1 MKPEGQQPPRGSD
14 ALDDELASG
23 EFHPEKMNPAKKD
36 SKADRFKISQS
47 DPSFSD
53 TVRPLGDVRFVK
65 GKTNI

>member
-1 MKPEGQQPPRGSD
+1 M
-14 ALDDELASG
+14 DDELASG